1 MFSKNLRSTAKI
13 PFGTSLV
20 PIYKVLEK
28 IYFFFQN
35 AGGDVGFF
43 IWKKKV
49 IFFLISSALS
59 FFGSV
64 AKDFDVSS
72 FLAFLTSHIFEQQSR
87 LFYFKSKPILLE
99 QNQL

>member
-1 MFSKNLRSTAKI
+1 MFSKNIRSTAKI

-28 IYFFFQN
+28 IHFFFQN
-35 AGGDVGFF
+35 AGAMLAFFF
-43 IWKKKV
+43 IWKKKA

-72 FLAFLTSHIFEQQSR
+72 FSQF
-87 LFYFKSKPILLE
+87 
-99 QNQL
+99 